1 MLKGKRVF
9 VSGGAGVIGLE
20 LVEKLLRQE
29 AIVIVGDL
37 KPKPAFWDERV
48 IYRQGDLNLITR
60 EELDAYAPEYFFHLA
75 ATFERSIETYDFW
88 GENFWHN
95 IRLSHHLMSLLKG
108 SPTLRRVVFAS
119 SYLIYNQ
126 RNYTFDRPAEH
137 PVSLAETDEISPRN
151 LCGAAKLLHELELEF
166 LGHFNEGRFTTVCA
180 RIFRSYGKRSRDVI
194 SRWIRM
200 LLRGET
206 LQVYKPEG
214 MFDYIYAG
222 DVAEG
227 LMRLAVSPATG
238 VVNLG
243 SGRARRVSEVIDI
256 LRGHFPSLSAQ
267 MTDQPIPYEASQAN
281 MERFRAITGW
291 MPEHRLEDAIPIM
304 IRHERKLLASGESAL
319 DAPEETGINVLVTS
333 ISKKVPLLR
342 SVRKALDKFGG
353 NNRLYGGDLDSDCI
367 GSHFVDVFW
376 RMPRTSDLTAEELID
391 YCRAN
396 GIRAIIPTR
405 DGELGFF
412 ASIAGRLRSE
422 GILVMVPSPEA
433 VDACVDKLLFARRLC
448 ELGLPAI
455 PTAERIEE
463 LDVPLYAVKERYG
476 AGSRR
481 IGLGLT
487 RDEAVR
493 HAKTLDR
500 PIYQPHVGGREYSI
514 DLYRGLDGRT
524 KGVIAR
530 TRDLVVDGESQVT
543 TTVSDPGIEEL
554 GERVADALDLYGHA
568 VLQVLVDEH
577 GGHHVIECNCRIGGA
592 SRLAFEAGLDSLYW
606 FLLEA
611 SGQSIAQYPFARS
624 RREMRLVRHT
634 EDRIECR

>member
-1 MLKGKRVF
+1 MLKDKRVF
-9 VSGGAGVIGLE
+9 VSGGAGVIGME
-20 LVEKLLRQE
+20 LVDKLLEQG

-48 IYRQGDLNLITR
+48 IYRQGDLNLITQ

-88 GENFWHN
+88 GENFRHN
-95 IRLSHHLMSLLKG
+95 IRLSHHLMSCLKD

-126 RNYTFDRPAEH
+126 RNYTFDRPADR
-137 PVSLAETDEISPRN
+137 PVSLKETDEISPRN

-166 LGHFNEGRFTTVCA
+166 LGRFNEGRFTTVCA

-200 LLRGET
+200 LLNGET

-227 LMRLAVSPATG
+227 LLRLAVSPATG
-238 VVNLG
+238 IVNLG

-256 LRGHFPSLSAQ
+256 LRTHFPSLKAQ
-267 MTDQPIPYEASQAN
+267 ATDMPIPFEASQAD

-291 MPEHRLEDAIPIM
+291 MPEHRLEDAIPLM
-304 IRHERKLLASGESAL
+304 IRHEREMLASGEGGL
-319 DAPEETGINVLVTS
+319 ELETGINVLVTS
-333 ISKKVPLLR
+333 ISKKVPLLQA
-342 SVRKALDKFGG
+342 VRKALSKLGG
-353 NNRLYGGDLDSDCI
+353 NNRLFGADLDPNCI
-367 GSHFVDVFW
+367 GRYFVDEFW
-376 RMPRTSDLTAEELID
+376 QMPRTSELPAETLID

-412 ASIAGRLRSE
+412 AALADRLRNE
-422 GILVMVPSPEA
+422 GIHVMVSSPES
-433 VDACVDKLLFARRLC
+433 VNACVDKLLFARRLR
-448 ELGLPAI
+448 EQSIPAI
-455 PTAERIEE
+455 PTAERLEE
-463 LDVPLYAVKERYG
+463 LDAPAYAVKERYG
-476 AGSRR
+476 AGSHR
-481 IGLGLT
+481 IGLGLA
-487 RDEAVR
+487 REDAVR
-493 HAKTLDR
+493 HAASMAS
-500 PIYQPHVGGREYSI
+500 PIFQPYVSGREYSI

-524 KGVIAR
+524 KGAIAR
-530 TRDLVVDGESQVT
+530 TRDRVVDGESQVT
-543 TTVSDPGIEEL
+543 TTVSDPEL
-554 GERVADALDLYGHA
+554 EALGKRVADALDLYGHA
-568 VLQVLVDEH
+568 VLQVLVDEG
-577 GGHHVIECNCRIGGA
+577 GGHHVIECNCRVGGA

-611 SGQSIAQYPFARS
+611 SGQPIAPYPFARS
-624 RREMRLVRHT
+624 KREKRLVRYA